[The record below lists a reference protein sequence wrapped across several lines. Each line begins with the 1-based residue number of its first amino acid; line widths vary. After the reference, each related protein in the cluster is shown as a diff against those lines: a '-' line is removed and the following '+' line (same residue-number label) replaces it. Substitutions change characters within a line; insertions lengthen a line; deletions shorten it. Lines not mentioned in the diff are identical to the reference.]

1 MRAKNALSGKAG
13 TTHNTAGP
21 RQSYQWRL
29 SAFIERL
36 SDGHADGPRASL
48 WRQDDAAAAVAK
60 RIWAQ
65 LSLGKARDVHRELG
79 KLIRQ
84 CQDDRRDGME
94 RGLR

>member
-13 TTHNTAGP
+13 TTHNA
-21 RQSYQWRL
+21 
-29 SAFIERL
+29 A
-36 SDGHADGPRASL
+36 GPRASL